1 MRDVNGS
8 LSPRAVLTI
17 GAAAAV
23 VFVLSPV
30 NSAVQ
35 IVAWFVPLVMA
46 VVLHTRRYRKG
57 SARERRPLGLLLAGV
72 VGYLAASLAWY
83 LPPTVLE
90 IALPFPSPLDL
101 AYFTV
106 YSIYA
111 GFLLVVI
118 RRQRSTDLVDSRLAL
133 IDALI
138 LTAAMSTIAWE
149 AVIEHNLDV
158 DASGLVT
165 TTALAYPAFTV
176 LLFGLGVRLAITS
189 GIRNGA
195 GVLMV
200 LWIGAEVTADVVYG
214 HEAASG
220 SFVYGTPWSLLWM
233 VSCTCVAAL
242 GVHPAMDD
250 LLSGSGRDQSETSSA
265 ATSKA
270 LVWGRLFVLYAAAL
284 VPVTLLAGHEGQL
297 TIVLVSALTFGLV
310 VIRLAIMAG
319 DQREQRRLAAEL
331 KSASAAKSDFLATMS
346 HEIRTPLNA
355 VMGMTGLLLD
365 SPLSSEQKDY
375 AETARSAGDNL
386 LSVINDILDFSKIE
400 AGRLDLEAQPF
411 VVLDCV
417 ESAVDLVA
425 PQAAAKDI
433 HLACLVQRDCPEVV
447 IGDVTRLRQVLVNL
461 LSNAIKF
468 TDRGEVLLQVSRSQ
482 SEEDRL
488 RLSVSDSG
496 PGIAV
501 DRVERLF
508 EPFLQEDSS
517 TTRIHGGTG
526 LGLAI
531 CRRLVQAMG
540 GTIQVE
546 SEMGHGTTFH
556 VTATLPEAAGVP
568 ATAPVDA
575 EPMAGKHLLV
585 VVDNATSRRIISYQ
599 LQTWRMTSSD
609 TGDPV
614 QALAWV
620 RGGQRFDA
628 VILDL
633 DMPGTDGVELAGS
646 FGRAGADGLPMI
658 LLSSPAE
665 RDRRPELSGFGAML
679 TKPIKPSTLFDA
691 LAFGLAG
698 PEPGISRVEPELR
711 PPSESLRILLA
722 EDNPINQKVAVRVLE
737 KLGYRTDTVADGIEA
752 VDAVTRRPYDVVLMD
767 VQMPNM
773 DGLEATRRIRSI
785 PAPTDSRTSSPS
797 PRTPSPTTRISAWPP
812 GWMTSSASPCAAKI
826 SLPHCIEPPRRLE
839 SCEHRGQGQVGQR
852 LGRSGDPRR
861 SDIRPDRPG

>member
-8 LSPRAVLTI
+8 WSPRGVLTI
-17 GAAAAV
+17 GVAAAV
-23 VFVLSPV
+23 VFVLSPA

-72 VGYLAASLAWY
+72 VGYFGASLVWY

-118 RRQRSTDLVDSRLAL
+118 RRQRSTDLVDSRLAF

-158 DASGLVT
+158 AASGLVT

-220 SFVYGTPWSLLWM
+220 SFAYGTPWSLLWM
-233 VSCTCVAAL
+233 VSCTCLAAMA
-242 GVHPAMDD
+242 VHPAMDD
-250 LLSGSGRDQSETSSA
+250 LLSGSSGTRTATPSA

-270 LVWGRLFVLYAAAL
+270 LVWGRMFLLYAAAL
-284 VPVTLLAGHEGQL
+284 VPVTLLAGHEGRL
-297 TIVLVSALTFGLV
+297 TIVLTSAVTFGLV
-310 VIRLAIMAG
+310 VCRLAIVAG
-319 DQREQRRLAAEL
+319 DQREQRRLAEEL

-355 VMGMTGLLLD
+355 VIGMTGLLLD
-365 SPLSSEQKDY
+365 SPLSSEQKDF
-375 AETARSAGDNL
+375 AQTIRRAGDNL
-386 LSVINDILDFSKIE
+386 LFVINDILDFSKIE

-411 VVLDCV
+411 VLLDCA

-425 PQAAAKDI
+425 PQVGGKDI
-433 HLACLVQRDCPEVV
+433 HLAYLVQRDCPEVV

-461 LSNAIKF
+461 LSNAVKF
-468 TDRGEVLLQVSRSQ
+468 TDRGEVLLRVSRSHG
-482 SEEDRL
+482 EDDKL
-488 RLSVSDSG
+488 RFSVSDSG
-496 PGIAV
+496 PGIPA

-517 TTRIHGGTG
+517 TTRTHGGTG

-531 CRRLVQAMG
+531 CRRLTEAMG
-540 GTIQVE
+540 GTIHVD
-546 SEMGHGTTFH
+546 SVVGRGATFH
-556 VTATLPEAAGVP
+556 VTATLPEAVGVP
-568 ATAPVDA
+568 ASVSPDA
-575 EPMAGKHLLV
+575 ESMQGKHLLV
-585 VVDNATSRRIISYQ
+585 VDGNATSRSIVRDQ
-599 LQTWRMTSSD
+599 LQTWRMTSSA
-609 TGDPV
+609 TADPLH
-614 QALAWV
+614 ALAWI
-620 RGGQRFDA
+620 RNGQRFDA
-628 VILDL
+628 LILDL
-633 DMPGTDGVELAGS
+633 DMPGADGIELARS
-646 FGRAGADGLPMI
+646 LRRAGADGVPMI
-658 LLSSPAE
+658 LLGSTANG
-665 RDRRPELSGFGAML
+665 DRRSDVSEFSAML
-679 TKPIKPSTLFDA
+679 TKPIMPSTLYDA
-691 LAFGLAG
+691 LASVMAG
-698 PEPGISRVEPELR
+698 PERGTSRVEPDR
-711 PPSESLRILLA
+711 PPPSVPLRILLA

-737 KLGYRTDTVADGIEA
+737 KLGYRTDTVADGSEA
-752 VDAVTRRPYDVVLMD
+752 VDAVSRRPYDVVLMD
-767 VQMPNM
+767 VQMPKM
-773 DGLEATRRIRSI
+773 DGLEATRRIRSM
-785 PAPTDSRTSSPS
+785 PAPARQPHIIAITANAFADDRDQCLAAGMDDFLSKPVRSEDLAAALHRAASS
-797 PRTPSPTTRISAWPP
+797 I
-812 GWMTSSASPCAAKI
+812 GV
-826 SLPHCIEPPRRLE
+826 L
-839 SCEHRGQGQVGQR
+839 
-852 LGRSGDPRR
+852 
-861 SDIRPDRPG
+861 